1 MINII
6 DDQVIISTSIKECID
21 KKFEKVQLERG
32 WVSTAELAYILRCT
46 ERTIIRW
53 RSARKQGKESV
64 GIKGYFIAG
73 QYKYFLED
81 IYKYFVRQAV

>member
-32 WVSTAELAYILRCT
+32 WVSTAEA
-46 ERTIIRW
+46 
-53 RSARKQGKESV
+53 A
-64 GIKGYFIAG
+64 F
-73 QYKYFLED
+73 
-81 IYKYFVRQAV
+81 